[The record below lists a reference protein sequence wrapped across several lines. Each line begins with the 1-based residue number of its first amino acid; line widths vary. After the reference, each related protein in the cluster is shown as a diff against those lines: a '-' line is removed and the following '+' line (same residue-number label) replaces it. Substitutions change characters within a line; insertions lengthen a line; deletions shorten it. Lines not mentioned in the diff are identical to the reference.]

1 MGRINRSSDNLF
13 PFPTGAY
20 IRNGRYVY
28 VNTSNR
34 YKPAE
39 KTRNSARGYTDHD
52 SVCIGVLQNPKDKT
66 LRMMYGN
73 DTYKSM
79 YLKSELPEPPEFS
92 DSLSVGLNTWI
103 AEAADQSGLIED
115 LTNVFGTEDTQQILD
130 LCSYMLSRESAVLQH
145 YPAWARDHMLFSEE
159 IRSDTTLGRFL
170 RKDITIPKIGFFRDK
185 WAVRNIGDG
194 RIFLCYDS
202 TNVNSQ
208 ARGVAIVEHGHAKDD
223 KDLPQVNTD
232 YVIRQDDGLPLT
244 YLHSPGSVNDIAQA
258 QEMISFMNR
267 MQELSGKKIRLVM
280 ICDRGYISEKNL
292 KQMDKAGI
300 GYILMMRTNFNL
312 HEELA
317 DSVIDSMK
325 SYKNELISGDEDE
338 ELYGV
343 TKTCRLYKN
352 GPSCTAAVIWS
363 SNIYK
368 ANRKE
373 VMSQIDRERK
383 EVRSFF
389 LKNKGKD
396 IDPKELEWIPG
407 YFRLETKSGKSVREF
422 PDNYG
427 SMIGTKP
434 IIKETVKLIGFE
446 DDEEKINR
454 EIQKSGIKI
463 LIGRD
468 EMSAQEFVD
477 AYSKRDCVEKVFQA
491 LKSHLGMEKIGVST
505 EEAMHGKGLIWFT
518 ASILHALLFNSTTSL
533 RSKDRKHNTV
543 PAMID
548 QLEAIKADRDLRTN
562 EYRRRYKTTKR
573 QNDILSKWK
582 ITEAD
587 IDKRIDILND

>member
-1 MGRINRSSDNLF
+1 
-13 PFPTGAY
+13 
-20 IRNGRYVY
+20 
-28 VNTSNR
+28 
-34 YKPAE
+34 
-39 KTRNSARGYTDHD
+39 
-52 SVCIGVLQNPKDKT
+52 
-66 LRMMYGN
+66 
-73 DTYKSM
+73 
-79 YLKSELPEPPEFS
+79 
-92 DSLSVGLNTWI
+92 
-103 AEAADQSGLIED
+103 
-115 LTNVFGTEDTQQILD
+115 
-130 LCSYMLSRESAVLQH
+130 
-145 YPAWARDHMLFSEE
+145 
-159 IRSDTTLGRFL
+159 
-170 RKDITIPKIGFFRDK
+170 
-185 WAVRNIGDG
+185 
-194 RIFLCYDS
+194 
-202 TNVNSQ
+202 
-208 ARGVAIVEHGHAKDD
+208 
-223 KDLPQVNTD
+223 
-232 YVIRQDDGLPLT
+232 
-244 YLHSPGSVNDIAQA
+244 
-258 QEMISFMNR
+258 
-267 MQELSGKKIRLVM
+267 
-280 ICDRGYISEKNL
+280 
-292 KQMDKAGI
+292 
-300 GYILMMRTNFNL
+300 
-312 HEELA
+312 
-317 DSVIDSMK
+317 
-325 SYKNELISGDEDE
+325 
-338 ELYGV
+338 
-343 TKTCRLYKN
+343 
-352 GPSCTAAVIWS
+352 
-363 SNIYK
+363 
-368 ANRKE
+368 
-373 VMSQIDRERK
+373 MSQIDRERK
-383 EVRSFF
+383 EVKSFF

-396 IDPKELEWIPG
+396 IDPEELEWIPG
-407 YFRLETKSGKSVREF
+407 YFRLETKSGKPVREF

-468 EMSAQEFVD
+468 EMSAQEYVD